1 MIVKFESLE
10 IKDFKG
16 IESLKFD
23 FVDVTKIVGANETGK
38 TTVADAISYCLTG
51 KSSLG
56 EKFFEIIPVGK
67 EGVSPSVK
75 LEIEMDDGENKRY
88 ASLSR
93 VYQAKYSRDKKFTGT
108 YSTVCYINDAKCT
121 VKEMDA
127 WVESHICDSEIFRL
141 VHDVRYFT
149 ENITTSGRELAW
161 EAQRR
166 LLMSICPVKTDLQI
180 AGEDDKWAEIAEQL
194 KRYDTASDLL
204 AALKQKYSAL
214 QKELDDMSVRIDSLE
229 DCKKDCDITIEEA
242 ESRKEFVSSR
252 ITKLEFENE
261 RYRASQKSDKVE
273 SLKAEIESV
282 KKQIEE
288 INAENMRIANEF
300 VSERASVARNISGVQ
315 SELLRRNREIESL
328 SFELDDLKK
337 KAKSVKTVCPTC
349 GQSMPTEKVENQL
362 QVLRKKY
369 KENKEKFDSLKKGN
383 QTLEKELEELK
394 LKMEQF
400 EAGPEVQ
407 DNSELMNR
415 LNELFSEM
423 NEVSVKDLD
432 SYAEDKRK
440 LQAEYQETEAVYQDA
455 KFNQEM
461 EDKIVSLEN
470 ERRETLKTKA
480 DTQRMLDI
488 CREFITYK
496 CDIVENKLNKMF
508 GGVQFKMFRQN
519 KTNNEI
525 KECCDIF
532 WNGVPYSALSYS
544 TKFIVSMKIAQAFQD
559 YYNVHIPLM
568 VDNAESIDFDSF
580 IDGQVILMEKK
591 PQLCSCGGNT
601 GRRDPDG
608 LWTCQKC
615 GNRFK
620 KTLEVIAS

>member
-56 EKFFEIIPVGK
+56 EKSFEILPVGK
-67 EGVSPSVK
+67 EGVSPTVK
-75 LEIEMDDGENKRY
+75 LEIEMDDGDNKRY

-127 WVESHICDSEIFRL
+127 WVESHICGSEIFRL

-161 EAQRR
+161 ESQRR
-166 LLMSICPVKTDLQI
+166 LLMSICPFKTDLQI
-180 AGEDDKWAEIAEQL
+180 AEEDDKWAEISEQL
-194 KRYDTASDLL
+194 KRYDTASDILT
-204 AALKQKYSAL
+204 ALKQKYSAL
-214 QKELDDMSVRIDSLE
+214 QKELDDMSVRINSLE
-229 DCKKDCDITIEEA
+229 DCKKDCDISIEEA
-242 ESRKEFVSSR
+242 EERKSFIKSRMD
-252 ITKLEFENE
+252 KLEEENE
-261 RYRASQKSDKVE
+261 QYRASQKSDKVE
-273 SLKAEIESV
+273 SLKAEIDSV

-288 INAENMRIANEF
+288 INAFNMAAANDFISRRAKVSNEINKKESAVQEKEREEQRLNAIA
-300 VSERASVARNISGVQ
+300 
-315 SELLRRNREIESL
+315 
-328 SFELDDLKK
+328 DDLKSKAKSIKKVCPMCGQNMPEEKVESQLQGLRSQYKENAIACK
-337 KAKSVKTVCPTC
+337 KAKEESETA
-349 GQSMPTEKVENQL
+349 
-362 QVLRKKY
+362 RR
-369 KENKEKFDSLKKGN
+369 
-383 QTLEKELEELK
+383 ELLIARNH
-394 LKMEQF
+394 MQQF
-400 EAGPEVQ
+400 VAGPQVK

-432 SYAEDKRK
+432 SYADDKEK
-440 LQAEYQETEAVYQDA
+440 LQAEYQEAEAVYLDA

-470 ERRETLKTKA
+470 DRRETLQSKA
-480 DTQRMLDI
+480 DTQRMLDL

-496 CDIVENKLNKMF
+496 CDLVESKLNKMF

-519 KTNNEI
+519 KTNDEI

-568 VDNAESIDFDSF
+568 VDNAESIDFDNT
-580 IDGQVILMEKK
+580 IDGQVILMEKETEY
-591 PQLCSCGGNT
+591 CSCGGNT

-615 GNRFK
+615 GKRFK
-620 KTLEVIAS
+620 KTLEVIAG

>member
-1 MIVKFESLE
+1 MIVTFKSLE

-16 IESLKFD
+16 IEFLKFD
-23 FVDVTKIVGANETGK
+23 FGNVNKIVGANETGK

-67 EGVSPSVK
+67 EGVSPTVK

-93 VYQAKYSRDKKFTGT
+93 VYQAKYGRDKKFTGT

-166 LLMSICPVKTDLQI
+166 LLMSICPVKSDLQI
-180 AGEDDKWAEIAEQL
+180 SGEDDKWAEISEQL

-204 AALKQKYSAL
+204 TALKQKYSAL

-252 ITKLEFENE
+252 MKKLEEENE
-261 RYRASQKSDKVE
+261 QYRASQKSDKVE

-288 INAENMRIANEF
+288 INSENMRIANEF
-300 VSERASVARNISGVQ
+300 IQNRACVSRKISDSR
-315 SELLRRNREIESL
+315 SEILKREREIDTITFG
-328 SFELDDLKK
+328 FEDLKK
-337 KAKSVKTVCPTC
+337 KANAVKSVCPTC
-349 GQSMPTEKVENQL
+349 GQSMPADRTEKQL
-362 QVLRKKY
+362 QAIRKKY
-369 KENKEKFDSLKKGN
+369 KDDKERCDCLKSEIEVF
-383 QTLEKELEELK
+383 EKELKNLK
-394 LKMEQF
+394 SQMERF
-400 EAGPEVQ
+400 AAGPEVQ
-407 DNSELMNR
+407 DNSELMNQ
-415 LNELFSEM
+415 LNQLFSEM

-432 SYAEDKRK
+432 SYEEDKEK
-440 LQAEYQETEAVYQDA
+440 LQAEYKEAEAVYQDA

-480 DTQRMLDI
+480 DTQRILDLT
-488 CREFITYK
+488 REFITYK
-496 CDIVENKLNKMF
+496 CDLVERKLNKMF
-508 GGVQFKMFRQN
+508 GGVRFKMFRQN
-519 KTNNEI
+519 KTNDEI

-568 VDNAESIDFDSF
+568 VDNAESIDFDSD

-615 GNRFK
+615 GKRFK

>member
-56 EKFFEIIPVGK
+56 EKFFEILPVGK
-67 EGVSPSVK
+67 EGASPTVK

-166 LLMSICPVKTDLQI
+166 LLMSICPVKSDLQI

-204 AALKQKYSAL
+204 TALKQKYSAL
-214 QKELDDMSVRIDSLE
+214 QKELDDMSVRIDSLD
-229 DCKKDCDITIEEA
+229 DCKNDCDISIEEA
-242 ESRKEFVSSR
+242 ASRKEFVLSR

-288 INAENMRIANEF
+288 INAFNMEAVNDF
-300 VSERASVARNISGVQ
+300 VSRRAKLAVEIDKKRDRLSDIALKVKGFVASEERIKEQARSI
-315 SELLRRNREIESL
+315 
-328 SFELDDLKK
+328 
-337 KAKSVKTVCPTC
+337 KTVCPTC
-349 GQSMPTEKVENQL
+349 GQNIPEEKV
-362 QVLRKKY
+362 QVQVQELKKKY
-369 KENKEKFDSLKKGN
+369 KLNSVACKN
-383 QTLEKELEELK
+383 AEKELSKAQEDFESEK

-400 EAGPEVQ
+400 AVGPEVQ
-407 DNSELMNR
+407 DNSDLMNR

-432 SYAEDKRK
+432 SFAEDKGK
-440 LQAEYQETEAVYQDA
+440 LQAEYQEAEAVYQDA

-488 CREFITYK
+488 TREFITYK
-496 CDIVENKLNKMF
+496 CDLVERKLNKMF

-519 KTNNEI
+519 KTNDEI

-568 VDNAESIDFDSF
+568 VDNAESIDFDSD

-591 PQLCSCGGNT
+591 PQLCSCGWNT

-615 GNRFK
+615 GKRFK
-620 KTLEVIAS
+620 KTLEVT

>member
-51 KSSLG
+51 KSSFG
-56 EKFFEIIPVGK
+56 EKFFEILPVGK
-67 EGVSPSVK
+67 EGVSPTVK
-75 LEIEMDDGENKRY
+75 LEIEMDDGDNKRY

-204 AALKQKYSAL
+204 TALKQKYSAL

-252 ITKLEFENE
+252 MKKLEEENE
-261 RYRASQKSDKVE
+261 QYRASQKSDKVE
-273 SLKAEIESV
+273 SLKTEIESV
-282 KKQIEE
+282 KKQIDE
-288 INAENMRIANEF
+288 INTQNMRVANEF
-300 VSERASVARNISGVQ
+300 VLERASVARNISGVQ

-337 KAKSVKTVCPTC
+337 KANSVKTVCPTC
-349 GQSMPTEKVENQL
+349 GQSMPTEKVENKL

-432 SYAEDKRK
+432 SYAEDKEK

-455 KFNQEM
+455 KFNQEI
-461 EDKIVSLEN
+461 EDKIISLEN
-470 ERRETLKTKA
+470 DRKEALKSKA
-480 DTQRMLDI
+480 DTQRMLDLT
-488 CREFITYK
+488 REFITYK
-496 CDIVENKLNKMF
+496 CDLVERKLNKMF

-519 KTNNEI
+519 KTNDEI

-544 TKFIVSMKIAQAFQD
+544 TKFIVSMKIAKAFQD

-591 PQLCSCGGNT
+591 PELCSCGGNT
-601 GRRDPDG
+601 SRRDPDG

-615 GNRFK
+615 GKRFK
-620 KTLEVIAS
+620 KTLEVT

>member
-1 MIVKFESLE
+1 MIVTFKSLE

-56 EKFFEIIPVGK
+56 EKFFEILPVGK
-67 EGVSPSVK
+67 EGVSPTVK
-75 LEIEMDDGENKRY
+75 LEIEMDDGESKRY

-93 VYQAKYSRDKKFTGT
+93 VYQAKYSKDKKFTGT

-204 AALKQKYSAL
+204 TALKQKYSAL

-242 ESRKEFVSSR
+242 QSRKEFVSSR
-252 ITKLEFENE
+252 MKKLEEENE
-261 RYRASQKSDKVE
+261 QYRASQKSDKVE
-273 SLKAEIESV
+273 SLKTEIESV

-300 VSERASVARNISGVQ
+300 ISKRAGVAKKIQIKQNEFLEKEREVNHFYY
-315 SELLRRNREIESL
+315 LM
-328 SFELDDLKK
+328 DDTKSQAKK
-337 KAKSVKTVCPTC
+337 IKTVCPTC
-349 GQSMPTEKVENQL
+349 GQKIPKEEVDQKLQL
-362 QVLRKKY
+362 LREQY
-369 KENKEKFDSLKKGN
+369 KEKKKRLDSAKN
-383 QTLEKELEELK
+383 ELEVFRKEYEELEAEMQK
-394 LKMEQF
+394 F

-432 SYAEDKRK
+432 SYAEDKEK
-440 LQAEYQETEAVYQDA
+440 LKAEYEEAEAVYQDA

-470 ERRETLKTKA
+470 ERRETLKSKA

-488 CREFITYK
+488 TREFITYK
-496 CDIVENKLNKMF
+496 CDLVERKLNKMF

-519 KTNNEI
+519 KTNDEI

-568 VDNAESIDFDSF
+568 VDNAESIDFDTK
-580 IDGQVILMEKK
+580 IEPQVILMEKK
-591 PQLCSCGGNT
+591 KEDCPDCRGVT

-615 GNRFK
+615 GKRFK
-620 KTLEVIAS
+620 KTLEVT

>member
-1 MIVKFESLE
+1 MIVTFKSLE

-16 IESLKFD
+16 IESMKFD
-23 FVDVTKIVGANETGK
+23 FGNVTKITGANETGK

-51 KSSLG
+51 KSSFG
-56 EKFFEIIPVGK
+56 EKFFEILPVGK
-67 EGVSPSVK
+67 EGVSPTVK

-180 AGEDDKWAEIAEQL
+180 AGEDDKWDEIAEQL

-204 AALKQKYSAL
+204 TALKQKYSAL

-229 DCKKDCDITIEEA
+229 DCKKDCDISIEEA
-242 ESRKEFVSSR
+242 EERKLFIKSRMD
-252 ITKLEFENE
+252 KLEEENE
-261 RYRASQKSDKVE
+261 QYRASQKSDKVE
-273 SLKAEIESV
+273 SLKAEIDSV

-288 INAENMRIANEF
+288 INAYNMKAANDFISRRAKLAVEIDKKRDRLSDISLKVKKFVDSEGRIKE
-300 VSERASVARNISGVQ
+300 Q
-315 SELLRRNREIESL
+315 
-328 SFELDDLKK
+328 
-337 KAKSVKTVCPTC
+337 AKSIKKVCPTC
-349 GQSMPTEKVENQL
+349 GQSIQKDKVDEQIES
-362 QVLRKKY
+362 LRKKY
-369 KENKEKFDSLKKGN
+369 KEVYDERKKA
-383 QTLEKELEELK
+383 EKELSKAQEDFEEENI
-394 LKMEQF
+394 KMEKF
-400 EAGPEVQ
+400 AAGPEVQ

-423 NEVSVKDLD
+423 NDVSVKDLD
-432 SYAEDKRK
+432 SYAEDKEK
-440 LQAEYQETEAVYQDA
+440 LQTEYEEAEAVYQDA

-470 ERRETLKTKA
+470 DRKETIQSKA
-480 DTQRMLDI
+480 NTQRMLDI

-496 CDIVENKLNKMF
+496 CDLVENKLNKMF

-519 KTNNEI
+519 KTNDEI

-615 GNRFK
+615 GKRFK
-620 KTLEVIAS
+620 KTLEVIAG